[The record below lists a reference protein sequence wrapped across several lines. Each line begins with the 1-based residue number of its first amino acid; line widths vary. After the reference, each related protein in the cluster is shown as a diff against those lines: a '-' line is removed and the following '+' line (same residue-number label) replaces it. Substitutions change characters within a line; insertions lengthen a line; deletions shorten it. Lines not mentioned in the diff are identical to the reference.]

1 MQNMSFYLNNET
13 GEITWLNI
21 VAVLVI
27 SQKIV
32 KKHPKQVVKVVKIAA
47 VILKMIRSAPLK
59 QVKKAVNKA
68 MAAAANRVTN
78 FSPIN

>member
-1 MQNMSFYLNNET
+1 MSFILNNET

-32 KKHPKQVVKVVKIAA
+32 IKHPKQVVKVVNIAA
-47 VILKMIRSAPLK
+47 VISKMIRSVHLK
-59 QVKKAVNKA
+59 PGKKAVKIA
-68 MAAAANRVTN
+68 MAAAANQV
-78 FSPIN
+78 SD

>member
-1 MQNMSFYLNNET
+1 MSFYLNNET

-47 VILKMIRSAPLK
+47 VILKMIRSAPLEAG
-59 QVKKAVNKA
+59 KKGGQQSHGGGRK
-68 MAAAANRVTN
+68 
-78 FSPIN
+78 SGD

>member
-1 MQNMSFYLNNET
+1 MSFSFNNET

-32 KKHPKQVVKVVKIAA
+32 RKHPKQVVKVVKTAA
-47 VILKMIRSAPLK
+47 VILKMIRSVHPK
-59 QVKKAVNKA
+59 PVKKAVSKA
-68 MAAAANRVTN
+68 MAAAANQV
-78 FSPIN
+78 IN

>member
-1 MQNMSFYLNNET
+1 MSFYLNNET

-32 KKHPKQVVKVVKIAA
+32 KKHPKQVVKVVKIVA
-47 VILKMIRSAPLK
+47 VILKMIRNAPLK